1 MIAAYENS
9 SHDDTDI
16 ENDVNNPERIVA
28 FSITKSGQ
36 PMFVIKWKHSKKLN
50 LIPAKTVKFKWPQL
64 VQKFHETNLKFK
76 NTYK

>member
-28 FSITKSGQ
+28 FSITH
-36 PMFVIKWKHSKKLN
+36 VIKWKHSKKLN